1 VWEDGVLKAE
11 SGGRIVDPAKEN
23 GMEVVKGLIE
33 NAIERD
39 VAFG

>member
-1 VWEDGVLKAE
+1 VWEDDVLKGE
-11 SGGRIVDPAKEN
+11 PDGRIVDPPKEN